1 MSMNKNMIF
10 DLPIEIFSI
19 IITYCDETDLRYLRK
34 IPKLKRYYSIIDKHM
49 DFIGFKTRN
58 YWNSLYFKNI
68 YNNLIKLIENHKL
81 GLHLDADRWHPT
93 MINQVQSNLEFNQYY
108 YDILNTQN
116 LIGELI
122 SMYPKL
128 IYNIGKLIYKY
139 HNHDLSIIPPL
150 LQEKRAQ
157 LLDNI
162 NYVIKEY
169 FKQHSIKQDTTN
181 FKCYTVDNPFIEN
194 PRIDENFLNSLINFV
209 HLDTILDDNIQFETI
224 LKKKAFGYRKD
235 YKTWSLWLPYKTPF
249 SNTLTNSLWY
259 FKRLPVNLP
268 IEIYPV

>member
-1 MSMNKNMIF
+1 M
-10 DLPIEIFSI
+10 
-19 IITYCDETDLRYLRK
+19 
-34 IPKLKRYYSIIDKHM
+34 
-49 DFIGFKTRN
+49 
-58 YWNSLYFKNI
+58 
-68 YNNLIKLIENHKL
+68 IKLIENHKL

-139 HNHDLSIIPPL
+139 HNHDLSIIPTL
-150 LQEKRAQ
+150 LQEKRVQ

-169 FKQHSIKQDTTN
+169 FKNHSIKQDTTD
-181 FKCYTVDNPFIEN
+181 FKCYAADNPFSEN

-209 HLDTILDDNIQFETI
+209 HLVILF
-224 LKKKAFGYRKD
+224 
-235 YKTWSLWLPYKTPF
+235 
-249 SNTLTNSLWY
+249 
-259 FKRLPVNLP
+259 
-268 IEIYPV
+268 